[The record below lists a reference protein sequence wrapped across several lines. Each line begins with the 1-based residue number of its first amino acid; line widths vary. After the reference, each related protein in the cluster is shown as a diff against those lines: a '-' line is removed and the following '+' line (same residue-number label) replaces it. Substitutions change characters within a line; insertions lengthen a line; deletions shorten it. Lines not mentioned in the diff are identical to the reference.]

1 MAQVFPTKGNLLIL
15 QKSLKQSE
23 VGYDLLDK
31 KRNILILE
39 MMQLMDKARIL
50 NEHVDQAYATAYKNL
65 QRANIRNGMVS
76 EAAAATPLDYSI
88 EIQYHSVMGVDIP
101 VVNADQINAHP
112 YYGIHSTGSA
122 VDETYLS
129 FLEVRKHT
137 LLLAEVENSIYRL
150 AKAIQSTQRRANSL
164 KNVVIPEYKK
174 TVKYISDYLEEKE
187 REEFSRLKVI
197 KSEKESEK

>member
-1 MAQVFPTKGNLLIL
+1 MAQVFPTKGNLLLL

-50 NEHVDQAYATAYKNL
+50 NVNVDAAYKVAYQNL
-65 QRANIRNGMVS
+65 QRANTRNGMVL
-76 EAAAATPLDYSI
+76 EAASATPIDNSL
-88 EIQYHSVMGVDIP
+88 EITYHSVMGVDIP
-101 VVNADQINAHP
+101 VVTAADIEPHP

-129 FLEVRKHT
+129 FLEVRKYT

-150 AKAIQSTQRRANSL
+150 AKAIRSTQRRANSL
-164 KNVVIPEYKK
+164 KNVMIPEYKK
-174 TVKYISDYLEEKE
+174 SVKYISNYLEEKD

-197 KSEKESEK
+197 KSTQEASE